1 MTKEEAF
8 KWYESAIIDLKIPYV
23 SGNDLRKKFE
33 ESWAKRNEPP
43 SLQSQ
48 IDSLKQEVEK
58 MKEDINYSCCI
69 FCGGTGKRV
78 VRVTAMGA
86 AEIDCEI
93 CHGSGKLKRQS

>member
-48 IDSLKQEVEK
+48 IDSLKQEVGK
-58 MKEDINYSCCI
+58 IKDGQKEWQLCPKCNGAGQILSWWSTTPSHLTCDLCY
-69 FCGGTGKRV
+69 GTKKIKRP
-78 VRVTAMGA
+78 
-86 AEIDCEI
+86 
-93 CHGSGKLKRQS
+93 S